1 MKGNPQIIT
10 ELNKLLKNELTAINQ
25 YFLHA
30 RMMKHWGFERLAKKV
45 YEESIGEMK
54 HADMLINRILFL
66 EGLPNL
72 QDLHKLKIG
81 ETVPECLNSDLQV
94 ELGGRETLIPGI
106 IQCEQARD
114 YVSRELLREILS
126 DTEERQRAK
135 SLYDESDGATTEVRQ
150 DATDLLAFM
159 THTPNDQAGAA
170 KLIAA
175 WQTACNF

>member
-1 MKGNPQIIT
+1 MQGDPGIIRL
-10 ELNKLLKNELTAINQ
+10 LNAVLTNELTAVNQ

-30 RMMKHWGFERLAKKV
+30 RMYDNWGFKRLGKIT
-45 YEESIGEMK
+45 YDESIGEMK

-126 DTEERQRAK
+126 DTEEHIDFLETQLSLVK
-135 SLYDESDGATTEVRQ
+135 SLGEANYLQSAMGELPSS
-150 DATDLLAFM
+150 
-159 THTPNDQAGAA
+159 
-170 KLIAA
+170 
-175 WQTACNF
+175 